1 MKRKNNTKRLT
12 VCAMMAAVSVVILY
26 LGSFVEVLDISV
38 AVAASLMA
46 TVIVIEYGAPSAFS
60 VFGVTAILSLLLI
73 PQKFPA
79 VMYAFFFGYYPIIKQ
94 KIERIQNRLVQWV
107 LKFVVFAAA
116 TAVMVAFVAL
126 FTPDAPIGIMMIL
139 FAALAFV
146 TLFVYDIA
154 LTRVISFYVW
164 RLRNRVKNIFK

>member
-1 MKRKNNTKRLT
+1 MKKKNNTKRLT
-12 VCAMMAAVSVVILY
+12 VCAMMAAVGVVILY

-38 AVAASLMA
+38 AVAASLIA
-46 TVIVIEYGAPSAFS
+46 TVIVIEYGIPSAFS

-94 KIERIQNRLVQWV
+94 KIECIQNRLVQWAI
-107 LKFVVFAAA
+107 KFVVFAVA

-126 FTPDAPIGIMMIL
+126 FTPDAPVGILMVA

-154 LTRVISFYVW
+154 LTKVISFYVW

>member
-1 MKRKNNTKRLT
+1 MKKKNNTKRLT
-12 VCAMMAAVSVVILY
+12 VCAMMAAVGVVILY
-26 LGSFVEVLDISV
+26 LGSVVEVLDISV
-38 AVAASLMA
+38 AVAASLIA

-94 KIERIQNRLVQWV
+94 KIERMQNRIFQWV
-107 LKFVVFAAA
+107 LKLIVFAAA

-126 FTPDAPIGIMMIL
+126 FTPDAPVGIMTVL

-154 LTRVISFYVW
+154 LTKVISFYVW

>member
-1 MKRKNNTKRLT
+1 
-12 VCAMMAAVSVVILY
+12 MMAAVGVVILY

-38 AVAASLMA
+38 AVAASLIA

-60 VFGVTAILSLLLI
+60 VYGVTAILSLLLL

-79 VMYAFFFGYYPIIKQ
+79 AAYAFFFGYYPIIKQ
-94 KIERIQNRLVQWV
+94 RIERIRGKLIQWA
-107 LKFVVFAAA
+107 LKALIFTVA
-116 TAVMVAFVAL
+116 TATMVLFVSL
-126 FTPDAPIGIMMIL
+126 FTPDAPVGILMVA
-139 FAALAFV
+139 FAVLAFA
-146 TLFVYDIA
+146 TLFLYDIA